1 MAESAELVGIVVVSH
16 SARIA
21 AGVVEVA
28 REMAGDDVRLIAAG
42 GTADGLLGTDAVLI
56 ADAIAQADTGAG
68 VLVLADLGSAVLST
82 KLAFELIDP
91 ELAART
97 RLSGGPLVEGAFMA
111 AIQAAAG
118 DSLTDVLRAAREAA
132 SMPKDVDE
140 SVTDGVLAGDAPVA
154 APAASVTAGPTK
166 VVEITVNN
174 QHGLH
179 ARPAAQFVRAAAQ
192 FRSRVRVE
200 NLTQRSVQVDAKSAT
215 AVMRLGIE
223 MGHVIRISVE
233 GDDED
238 AAIEALRSLAADG
251 FGEGQGAAADVGAD
265 ETGRPTIA
273 PVVAAASTR
282 PGFVGAAEPARVAA
296 STPQITGNR
305 ITGQPG
311 AAGIAIGPVWIYR
324 DAPAEVAVEAPAGPR
339 ASGDPAEAIRVA
351 SREAALQLEQLAE
364 RVRRLG
370 RPEDADIFGAQA
382 LIATDP
388 ELLDAAV
395 ARAEAGEL
403 PEAAVEG
410 AAEDFERGSRGPP
423 R

>member
-132 SMPKDVDE
+132 SMPKDVDK

-296 STPQITGNR
+296 STR
-305 ITGQPG
+305 KSPG
-311 AAGIAIGPVWIYR
+311 TA
-324 DAPAEVAVEAPAGPR
+324 
-339 ASGDPAEAIRVA
+339 
-351 SREAALQLEQLAE
+351 
-364 RVRRLG
+364 
-370 RPEDADIFGAQA
+370 
-382 LIATDP
+382 
-388 ELLDAAV
+388 
-395 ARAEAGEL
+395 
-403 PEAAVEG
+403 
-410 AAEDFERGSRGPP
+410 
-423 R
+423 